1 MKIRNIKIRNRD
13 YISLITFQWL
23 TQRVMADSKG
33 ETLEWKG
40 VWLAF
45 YQETR
50 FQASGSAKQN
60 QSPSKDTVVPPLS
73 PISIGTPQPAWKAAV
88 DLQHQCCKFSSS
100 WSEIEKSQ
108 RTKSRRRHVRNFYST
123 NFAPISPPLQIN
135 NFYVPVKPLLTHT
148 QAYRAP
154 QGLPQVNSRSPFA
167 QPLLAGPVRRH

>member
-73 PISIGTPQPAWKAAV
+73 PISIRTPQPASEFAAPV
-88 DLQHQCCKFSSS
+88 QCCKFSSS
-100 WSEIEKSQ
+100 WSGSEKYQ
-108 RTKSRRRHVRNFYST
+108 HTKSRRWHVRNFYST
-123 NFAPISPPLQIN
+123 YSAPIFPPLQII
-135 NFYVPVKPLLTHT
+135 NFYVPVKPFTNQHPDRPDPPLETPSRTH
-148 QAYRAP
+148 
-154 QGLPQVNSRSPFA
+154 
-167 QPLLAGPVRRH
+167 